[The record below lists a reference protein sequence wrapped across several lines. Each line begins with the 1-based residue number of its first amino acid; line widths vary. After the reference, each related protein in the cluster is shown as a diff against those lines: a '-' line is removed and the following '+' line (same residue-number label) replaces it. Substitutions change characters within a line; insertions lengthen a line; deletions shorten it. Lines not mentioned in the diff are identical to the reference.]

1 MIFNI
6 GIVLWSP
13 FIVVRGMTSLL
24 RYGLGR
30 QKGMLQLPSD
40 GIRVRVVMQHNNANA
55 GTVCVSEIVP
65 KSLSEWLRRV
75 WLRGNGYGESN
86 T

>member
-1 MIFNI
+1 M
-6 GIVLWSP
+6 GIDSDD
-13 FIVVRGMTSLL
+13 FQSASIVVRGMMSLL

-30 QKGMLQLPSD
+30 EKGMIQLQPD

-55 GTVCVSEIVP
+55 GTVCMFDIVL
-65 KSLSEWLRRV
+65 KSLSKWLRRG
-75 WLRGNGYGESN
+75 WPRGNGYGEPN